1 MGLRNA
7 MMRDNSFLLHKL
19 GMASKIGPGM
29 GPKGENVVRF
39 KVKGKDHFAVID
51 TDKFDIPA
59 ELVVKGMEGIKTTLP
74 AAIRLMGYPADI
86 LRKFVTRNPAYAV
99 RQVIRDPLNAWLTT
113 GTDATPVLSSMKE
126 LAKMVAGRSETE
138 AKLMQTGAISSN
150 VFSGNARDMD
160 MLLRDITAGKS
171 FWQNR
176 LAKAD
181 ALAMQGDAATRAVI
195 YKESIDKGMSEQQAL
210 LRTLE
215 SMNFGRRGLSP
226 SLQMLSTVIPF
237 FNAQIQGLDVLYRA
251 YKGQMPFSEQLKIKE
266 KMLQRGM
273 FMALGT
279 IAYAAAMQDD
289 EAYKRAKP
297 EERYGNWFV
306 YIPGF
311 DEPIKG
317 PIPFELGYLFKA
329 LPEAVWNMAANDEK
343 ASKAVGGFLKL
354 LGQSNPF
361 GLPQAVKP
369 VAEVVLG
376 KSFFSGDI
384 ESAREKQ
391 LLPSERYRDNTTE
404 LAKLIGAATASK
416 TVKDITGKE
425 GVTPIEI
432 DYLIRGYM
440 GGLGIALVQLANPL
454 LNTEMKAD
462 VAEPTLKMSKR
473 PFIGGLFQP
482 VEGRGTLDEA
492 YDMMTQISQTKATY
506 NRLVEK
512 GERAEAKA
520 FAQENAD
527 KLALASTSGQVFK
540 FLVEL
545 AKQERMVR
553 ADPRLTTEQ
562 KDERL
567 ARLDQQ
573 KVNYARRFILLG
585 DRTTRQ

>member
-1 MGLRNA
+1 
-7 MMRDNSFLLHKL
+7 
-19 GMASKIGPGM
+19 
-29 GPKGENVVRF
+29 
-39 KVKGKDHFAVID
+39 
-51 TDKFDIPA
+51 
-59 ELVVKGMEGIKTTLP
+59 
-74 AAIRLMGYPADI
+74 MGYPADI

-113 GTDATPVLSSMKE
+113 GTDATPIISSMKE

-138 AKLMQTGAISSN
+138 EQLMRTGAISSN

-171 FWQNR
+171 GWSK
-176 LAKAD
+176 LMSKAD

-251 YKGQMPFSEQLKIKE
+251 YKGQMPFNEQLKIKE

-306 YIPGF
+306 YLPGLS
-311 DEPIKG
+311 EPVKA

-329 LPEAVWNMAANDEK
+329 LPEAVWNMAAGDEK

-440 GGLGIALVQLANPL
+440 GGLGIAIVQLANPL

-462 VAEPTLKMSKR
+462 VAQPSLKLSKT

-492 YDMMTQISQTKATY
+492 YDMMTQVNQTKATY

-520 FAQENAD
+520 FAQEHAD

-540 FLVEL
+540 FLGEL

-562 KDERL
+562 KDARL
-567 ARLDQQ
+567 EKLDQQ
-573 KVNYARRFILLG
+573 KVNYARKFILLG